1 MYENPKTSSRGITM
15 NARTKTRDSAVSP
28 VVGVMLMLVVTIII
42 AAVVSAFAG
51 GMGKTTDKAPTVAM
65 ECRIANGGT
74 WGSSEFDCAVQGTSD
89 AVPTRDLKIITSW
102 TARDG
107 TKGGATVTGP
117 NSTLPNTRT
126 HSSGGGSYHSP
137 LGFGPGV
144 GNTTSTGSYTP
155 DQSYGNYSLIA
166 GTHMHNVPYGY
177 TPAYGG
183 YGVSVDKQYNYTF
196 GSSYQAGDV
205 DALQAILGNNWDK
218 LRAGDVVKLRM
229 FHIPSGK
236 VIYEKDVTVGGP

>member
-1 MYENPKTSSRGITM
+1 MWYQE
-15 NARTKTRDSAVSP
+15 RDRDGGVSP

-51 GMGKTTDKAPTVAM
+51 GMGKTTEKAPTISM

-74 WGSSEFDCAVQGTSD
+74 WGSSEFDCAVLGTSD
-89 AVPTRDLKIITSW
+89 AIPTKDLKIITSW

-107 TKGGATVTGP
+107 TKGGGTVVGP
-117 NSTLPNTRT
+117 NNTYPNTRT
-126 HSSGGGSYHSP
+126 HSTSGGQYHSP

-144 GNTTSTGSYTP
+144 GKTISTGSYYP
-155 DQSYGNYSLIA
+155 DQSYGNYSLVA

-183 YGVSVDKQYNYTF
+183 YGVSVDNRFNYTF
-196 GSSYQAGDV
+196 GTGYQTGDV
-205 DALQAILGNNWDK
+205 DALQAILGNNWEK
-218 LRAGDVVKLRM
+218 LRQGDIVKLRM

-236 VIYEKDVTVGGP
+236 VVYEKDVTVGGQ

>member
-1 MYENPKTSSRGITM
+1 MTMKKYRGDTG
-15 NARTKTRDSAVSP
+15 VSP

-51 GMGKTTDKAPTVAM
+51 GMGKTTEKAPTVSM

-74 WGSSEFDCAVQGTSD
+74 WGSSEFDCAVMGTSD
-89 AVPTRDLKIITSW
+89 AIPTRDLKIITSW

-107 TKGGATVTGP
+107 TNGGATITGP
-117 NSTLPNTRT
+117 NNTYPNTRT
-126 HSSGGGSYHSP
+126 HSTSGGSYHSP

-155 DQSYGNYSLIA
+155 DQSFGNYSLVA

-183 YGVSVDKQYNYTF
+183 YGVSVDTRYSYTF
-196 GSSYQAGDV
+196 GSSYMAGDQ
-205 DALQAILGNNWDK
+205 DALQAILGNNWEK
-218 LRAGDVVKLRM
+218 LRQGDVVKLRM

-236 VIYEKDVTVGGP
+236 IIYEKDVTVGGQ

>member
-1 MYENPKTSSRGITM
+1 MMCTQGKSR
-15 NARTKTRDSAVSP
+15 DDAVSP

-51 GMGKTTDKAPTVAM
+51 GMAKTTDKAPTVSM

-74 WGSSEFDCAVQGTSD
+74 WGSSEFDCAVLGTSD
-89 AVPTRDLKIITSW
+89 AVLTKDLKIITSW

-107 TKGGATVTGP
+107 TKGGGTVTGP
-117 NSTLPNTRT
+117 NNTFPNTRNA
-126 HSSGGGSYHSP
+126 GGSYHSP

-155 DQSYGNYSLIA
+155 DQSYGNYSLVA

-177 TPAYGG
+177 IPTYGG
-183 YGVSVDKQYNYTF
+183 YGVSIDKRYNYTF
-196 GSSYQAGDV
+196 GTTYRAGDV

-218 LRAGDVVKLRM
+218 LRQGDLVKLRM

-236 VIYEKDVTVGGP
+236 VIYEKDVTVGGQ

>member
-1 MYENPKTSSRGITM
+1 MDLKR
-15 NARTKTRDSAVSP
+15 RTRDEGVSP

-51 GMGKTTDKAPTVAM
+51 GMGKTTDKAPTVSM

-74 WGSSEFDCAVQGTSD
+74 WGSSEFDCAVLGTSD
-89 AVPTRDLKIITSW
+89 AVLTKDLKIITSW

-107 TKGGATVTGP
+107 TKGGAIVTGP
-117 NSTLPNTRT
+117 NLTANTHT
-126 HSSGGGSYHSP
+126 HSSSGGTYHSP

-144 GNTTSTGSYTP
+144 GNTTSTGSYTT
-155 DQSYGNYSLIA
+155 DQYYGNYSLIA

-177 TPAYGG
+177 TSAYGG
-183 YGVSVDKQYNYTF
+183 YGVAVATRYNYTY
-196 GSSYQAGDV
+196 GTSYQAGDQ
-205 DALQAILGNNWDK
+205 DALQAILGHNWDK

-236 VIYEKDVTVGGP
+236 VIYEKDITVGGQ